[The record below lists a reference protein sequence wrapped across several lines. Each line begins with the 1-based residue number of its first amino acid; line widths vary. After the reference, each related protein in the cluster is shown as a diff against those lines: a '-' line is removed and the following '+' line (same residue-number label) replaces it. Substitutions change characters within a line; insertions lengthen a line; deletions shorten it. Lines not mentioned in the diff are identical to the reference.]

1 MKSNFHK
8 YFLILTGVFFLFLVA
23 CNHNFQE
30 KTPPKAIKG
39 ILDLTDWNFKSDG
52 AVDLSGE
59 YEFYW
64 KQHLE
69 PSDFDRPILPQK
81 TGFITVQGFWNS
93 YELNGKK
100 LPGDGYATYR
110 LKILFHEQKEHLALK
125 FLSIGTAYTLFLN
138 GQKTSSIG
146 VAGKDRETTVP
157 RYFPQ
162 VLNCK
167 AEANQIELIF
177 QVSNFHHRRGG
188 LWEVVWLGEEKGI
201 QRIKE
206 NELGF
211 DLFLFGSIF
220 IMGLYHLCLFTL
232 KKKDRTFLYFSV
244 FCFLVTLRLLATGER
259 YIIHFFP
266 NIPWEVLI
274 KMEYLSFYL
283 SIPAFIL
290 FVHSFFPQEI
300 SKRILHLIVAIGLAF
315 SCIVLFTPARIFSY
329 TLQTYQIFTIIAII
343 YGVYVLIAA
352 SIRKRDG
359 AFIFLLGFII
369 LAFSAINDMMYAEK
383 IIQTGYL
390 APLGLFIFIFSQAF
404 LLSLRLTKAF
414 ENAEIQY
421 KEVKETY
428 HAYRREII
436 NRVQA
441 EEALYESDKKYKTIL
456 NSMEDGYW
464 EVDLTGN
471 LIFVNPALRRH
482 LGYSQEELIGMNDRQ
497 FMTKDTAEKVFKIF
511 NEVYRT
517 GKPALASDW
526 ETIGKD
532 GTKKFIET
540 TIALIYGSKGEPI
553 GFRGVGRDI
562 TERKRAQEQERLHQE
577 QLFQASKMVALGTL
591 VSGVAHEINNPNN
604 FIRLNT
610 PTLQEAWESAL
621 PILDEYY
628 TENGDFMIGGMKY
641 TEMREKIPVLFSGI
655 LNGSKRIMQ
664 IVEDLKNFVRKDV
677 AEAKQ
682 SVDINAVLQSAISLI
697 SNMIKKST
705 DRFSVEYGRDLTA
718 LTGNF
723 QRLEQVFVNLI
734 QNACQALK
742 DPSKGI
748 FVSTSC
754 DEEMKSIVIK
764 IRDEG
769 IGIPSENLLQITDP
783 FFTTKHDSGGTGLG
797 LSISSKIVEEHGGR
811 MIFDS
816 EIGKGTT
823 AEIVLP
829 VQEKNNTVK
838 RIIE

>member
-1 MKSNFHK
+1 M
-8 YFLILTGVFFLFLVA
+8 
-23 CNHNFQE
+23 
-30 KTPPKAIKG
+30 
-39 ILDLTDWNFKSDG
+39 
-52 AVDLSGE
+52 
-59 YEFYW
+59 
-64 KQHLE
+64 
-69 PSDFDRPILPQK
+69 
-81 TGFITVQGFWNS
+81 
-93 YELNGKK
+93 
-100 LPGDGYATYR
+100 
-110 LKILFHEQKEHLALK
+110 
-125 FLSIGTAYTLFLN
+125 
-138 GQKTSSIG
+138 
-146 VAGKDRETTVP
+146 
-157 RYFPQ
+157 
-162 VLNCK
+162 
-167 AEANQIELIF
+167 
-177 QVSNFHHRRGG
+177 
-188 LWEVVWLGEEKGI
+188 
-201 QRIKE
+201 
-206 NELGF
+206 
-211 DLFLFGSIF
+211 
-220 IMGLYHLCLFTL
+220 
-232 KKKDRTFLYFSV
+232 
-244 FCFLVTLRLLATGER
+244 
-259 YIIHFFP
+259 
-266 NIPWEVLI
+266 
-274 KMEYLSFYL
+274 
-283 SIPAFIL
+283 
-290 FVHSFFPQEI
+290 
-300 SKRILHLIVAIGLAF
+300 
-315 SCIVLFTPARIFSY
+315 
-329 TLQTYQIFTIIAII
+329 
-343 YGVYVLIAA
+343 
-352 SIRKRDG
+352 
-359 AFIFLLGFII
+359 
-369 LAFSAINDMMYAEK
+369 AFSAINDMMYAEK

-526 ETIGKD
+526 ETIAKD

-540 TIALIYGSKGEPI
+540 SVALIYDSKGEPI

-591 VSGVAHEINNPNN
+591 VSGVAHEINTPNN

-621 PILDEYY
+621 PILEEYY

-705 DRFSVEYGRDLTA
+705 DRFSVEYGRDLPA

-734 QNACQALK
+734 QNACQAIK

-829 VQEKNNTVK
+829 VIEKNNTVK
-838 RIIE
+838 GIIE